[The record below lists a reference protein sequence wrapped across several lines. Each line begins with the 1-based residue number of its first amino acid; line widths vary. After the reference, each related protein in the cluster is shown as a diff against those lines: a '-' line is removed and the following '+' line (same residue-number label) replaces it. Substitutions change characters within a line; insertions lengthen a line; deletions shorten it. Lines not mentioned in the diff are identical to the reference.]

1 MILLLLSFWG
11 GFDWYPLEVAGEIS
25 VYKTILDS
33 QEGSSIIRQYGGEKN
48 LLKGLIHLNSDIF
61 KGGRKVLLPKE
72 YKIKR
77 TPGYLQLIK
86 RDIEIKNYNRYAA
99 LYKEGELK
107 EEWRELKAESTNKL
121 GISSLETIS
130 YTRLK
135 ELFPERISPTK
146 REKGKMREEE
156 IEEPEN
162 ESAFIEEIPAKHFFS
177 FLLIEENGREKLI
190 PVILHLS
197 PIKEAIEMFRRMEHE
212 GGER

>member
-11 GFDWYPLEVAGEIS
+11 GFDWYPLEVAGDIS

-33 QEGSSIIRQYGGEKN
+33 QEGSSIIRRYGGEKN

-61 KGGRKVLLPKE
+61 KGGRKVLLPKK

-107 EEWRELKAESTNKL
+107 EEWRQLKAESTNKL
-121 GISSLETIS
+121 GISSLEAIS

-135 ELFPERISPTK
+135 ELFPERIIPT
-146 REKGKMREEE
+146 EETG

-197 PIKEAIEMFRRMEHE
+197 PIEEAIEMFRRMEDE